1 MWRIRSYKFS
11 GYCIANYDAHDNF
24 LSNNMVFNDWILFKG
39 EKYIAFIYVE
49 LYSTVTSGSK
59 TLFVHLSSCNMSV
72 FQWGAHVC
80 VILT

>member
-49 LYSTVTSGSK
+49 LSTPLLQVGAK
-59 TLFVHLSSCNMSV
+59 LFLFIYLLATCLCFSEGPMFV
-72 FQWGAHVC
+72 
-80 VILT
+80 